1 MSTSTTKAVTSGRT
15 GGASTK
21 GVSLTEACAMAAV
34 FVRRLFLFYTR
45 RKKNSIHP
53 DFKSRVLK
61 RIRRGKTP
69 RAKKNL

>member
-1 MSTSTTKAVTSGRT
+1 
-15 GGASTK
+15 
-21 GVSLTEACAMAAV
+21 MAAV